1 MHKIKEI
8 KHFFFKSYK
17 YLCQSTI
24 AQRSIELLHVIE
36 GTVYIRF
43 YSFSAG
49 RQSADYSSKS
59 TFNLIRKHSKIQ
71 AMPIML

>member
-1 MHKIKEI
+1 MHKEKENI
-8 KHFFFKSYK
+8 FFFKLYK

-24 AQRSIELLHVIE
+24 VQISTELLII

-49 RQSADYSSKS
+49 KQSAAYSSKS
-59 TFNLIRKHSKIQ
+59 TFNLIRKNSKIQ